1 MWRGSSSHR
10 MATWILALVCMLSI
24 TAPEAAAQP
33 SGGRLAPWTHPPSV
47 LVVSYQ
53 SGDLHV
59 AKTRAAVAFWN
70 RELAAMDTL
79 FRLGSVTRV
88 ASQSGWSDY
97 AHRPGSI
104 VVVFST
110 GGGGLSNAHALPNNQ
125 GGVVHLRIGD
135 GLILTH
141 ELGHAIGLGHSP
153 NPESVMFGRVGFGGV
168 RLTADDK
175 AKILAMYPSRQAR
188 R

>member
-1 MWRGSSSHR
+1 MQRGPSSR
-10 MATWILALVCMLSI
+10 GVATGVLALVCMLSM
-24 TAPEAAAQP
+24 TASEASAQP
-33 SGGRLAPWTHPPSV
+33 SGGGLAPWTHAPSV

-53 SGDLHV
+53 SGDLHL

-70 RELAAMDTL
+70 RELAAMGTP
-79 FRLGSVTRV
+79 FRLGSVTQV

-97 AHRPGSI
+97 AHRRGSI

-110 GGGGLSNAHALPNNQ
+110 GGGGISNAHALPNNQ

-141 ELGHAIGLGHSP
+141 ELGHAIGLGHST
-153 NPESVMFGRVGFGGV
+153 NRESVMFGPVGFGGL